1 MTKPILI
8 CVGRVK
14 SSEVVQSRN
23 KPFLAV
29 KIEMQPEEFNGKSY
43 SARVEARVRWKY
55 EELHLKPGDWV
66 SVQGQAKA
74 ESFEYNGKQYGS
86 LICDMAT
93 VTPMAMAPKKDKDNG
108 EEESLP
114 KPKPREKKPVELV
127 SAPTP
132 GDDEIPF

>member
-14 SSEVVQSRN
+14 SSEVVQGRN
-23 KPFLAV
+23 KSFLAV
-29 KIEMQPEEFNGKSY
+29 KIEMQPDEFNGKSY
-43 SARVEARVRWKY
+43 SARVEARIRWKY
-55 EELHLKPGDWV
+55 DELHLKPGDWI

-93 VTPMAMAPKKDKDNG
+93 VTLLSMTPNKDDNG
-108 EEESLP
+108 DESLP

-127 SAPTP
+127 SASTP